1 MIAFGAPWALA
12 AGAALAGAAV
22 LLHLFAP
29 RPPARAPLPTARF
42 LRESA
47 PTLVR
52 PRRVP
57 SDVPVLAL
65 RVGLAL
71 LLGAL
76 FAQPS
81 WAPAREEG
89 TTRIVLLDRG
99 AGMAGIWEAATAR
112 ALAETEG
119 RPRALV
125 VPFDTA
131 PGEPLTLA
139 GSRDSEAAPP
149 AALEAGG
156 PSPAESSYL
165 VALRALREA
174 SLGGTLTKDVEAV
187 LVSRPRWSAWDPQL
201 AALRTVAW
209 PGPIRVVAIGSPA
222 RATAASGP
230 GGPET
235 AAPGGGSSA
244 GGVERPVSASGVE
257 PSAPASA
264 ERPAP
269 LSYRS
274 QSRVAAVPDPEG
286 LHRPAAAALTVLGYE
301 VLRSDGGGDGGE
313 MTAAGLRFVPSD
325 APDLGAS
332 VGRAADGDTVVV
344 FGAAL
349 AAATDTPDL
358 AGLWDAGAWPEGA
371 TPARTLRVRRATLA
385 LAGTEERA
393 PGAAA
398 GTPGR
403 RLPIAWEEGAP
414 AAAALNVGA
423 GCLVRFGGPLGA
435 GSTDPDYPALIRT
448 LADGCRDGTGRA
460 VAVGP
465 LDAAATALL
474 AGEGDAAVAVS
485 SLGVREGRPLEAW
498 LLLAVV
504 LVALAE
510 SALVASRRR
519 VRGSGSGRDAGRRA
533 WRSTVGAASRRRTEV
548 RT

>member
-1 MIAFGAPWALA
+1 
-12 AGAALAGAAV
+12 
-22 LLHLFAP
+22 
-29 RPPARAPLPTARF
+29 
-42 LRESA
+42 
-47 PTLVR
+47 
-52 PRRVP
+52 
-57 SDVPVLAL
+57 
-65 RVGLAL
+65 
-71 LLGAL
+71 
-76 FAQPS
+76 
-81 WAPAREEG
+81 
-89 TTRIVLLDRG
+89 
-99 AGMAGIWEAATAR
+99 
-112 ALAETEG
+112 
-119 RPRALV
+119 

-131 PGEPLTLA
+131 PGEALALA
-139 GSRDSEAAPP
+139 GSRDSEAARL
-149 AALEAGG
+149 AALDAGG

-174 SLGGTLTKDVEAV
+174 SLGGSVTKDVEAV

-209 PGPIRVVAIGSPA
+209 PGPIRVVDIGSPA
-222 RATAASGP
+222 GATAASGP
-230 GGPET
+230 GGPGTT
-235 AAPGGGSSA
+235 ASGGGSPA

-257 PSAPASA
+257 PSAPASD
-264 ERPAP
+264 
-269 LSYRS
+269 RS
-274 QSRVAAVPDPEG
+274 QSRVATVPDPEG

-301 VLRSDGGGDGGE
+301 VLRSDVGGDGGE

-358 AGLWDAGAWPEGA
+358 AGLWDAGAWPEA
-371 TPARTLRVRRATLA
+371 AVSARTLRVGRATLA

-398 GTPGR
+398 DTPGR

-460 VAVGP
+460 VADGP

-485 SLGVREGRPLEAW
+485 SLGVGEGRPLEAW

-519 VRGSGSGRDAGRRA
+519 VRGSGSGRAAARRA
-533 WRSTVGAASRRRTEV
+533 WRSTVGAASRRRTEAP
-548 RT
+548 T